1 MKREWR
7 TINIIGSVLLVLGA
21 IGTALINQ
29 SSQQPEKTIYSLLS
43 IVGAGVGASLL
54 ASGLTTA
61 ILSRQIWGL
70 DIAEAMEALRGS
82 SFLYR
87 ANQSIEITLASN
99 GQGIR
104 IDAEHKFDL
113 QGNLR
118 KTRQVLFSLYTDVAR
133 WGAGGGFVCIVEP
146 SGSVLRGAELENYM
160 KRESGK
166 IQFERIYTFKPGIGE
181 TFIIETY
188 GEFRKSDRL
197 FWTVENISTD
207 LRVRINDYTGLNGD
221 LGVKINHHR
230 SASIEENF
238 RRRPANSGTV
248 LEFEFLGE
256 VLPYQGFELQWT
268 YLDQP
273 KEREESDG

>member
-1 MKREWR
+1 MKREWHI
-7 TINIIGSVLLVLGA
+7 INIIGASLLTLGA
-21 IGTALINQ
+21 IGAALINQ
-29 SSQQPEKTIYSLLS
+29 STLQPEKTIYSLLS

-54 ASGLTTA
+54 ASGLTAA

-87 ANQSIEITLASN
+87 ANQSIEITMSSK

-113 QGNLR
+113 QGNFR
-118 KTRQVLFSLYTDVAR
+118 KKRQVLFSLYTDVAR
-133 WGAGGGFVCIVEP
+133 WGTGGGFVSIVEP
-146 SGSVLRGAELENYM
+146 SGSVLRGADLENYM
-160 KRESGK
+160 KRDSGK
-166 IQFERIYTFKPGIGE
+166 IQFERIYTFKPGMGE

-197 FWTVENISTD
+197 FWTIEHISAD
-207 LRVRINDYTGLNGD
+207 LTVRINDYTGLEGG

-230 SASIEENF
+230 SANIEENF
-238 RRRPANSGTV
+238 RRRPNNSGTV

-256 VLPYQGFELQWT
+256 VLPYQGFELQWS
-268 YLDQP
+268 YFD
-273 KEREESDG
+273 